1 MTADQLMGRSLG
13 ADEIEFSWEF
23 SEEGVALCVLAYRP
37 EECGGW
43 AHPDVDE
50 RCDLEAVFV
59 GDTDIRCLLSM
70 KQRHDIE
77 RNALDDLRATRRKQ
91 ECQEFDAAEAETEVY
106 P

>member
-37 EECGGW
+37 EERGGW

-59 GDTDIRCLLSM
+59 GDTDILYIVGKEHR
-70 KQRHDIE
+70 RDIE
-77 RNALDDLRATRRKQ
+77 RMALEEVRRERRIS
-91 ECQEFDAAEAETEVY
+91 ECLAFDSAEAETEVY